1 MSNRNR
7 RRKTKRNDDQMYR
20 KHFESRDIKYI
31 SRQYTTGKIYYPS
44 DEEIANT
51 PILEEVWKL
60 GDRLYRYA
68 KKYYN
73 SEEYWWLIAWFNK
86 KPTEQHFKVGDTVK
100 IVANLDDAIAL
111 YYGD

>member
-7 RRKTKRNDDQMYR
+7 KRKTKRNDDQMYR
-20 KHFESRDIKYI
+20 KHFESRGIENI
-31 SRQYTTGKIYYPS
+31 PNQYTTGKFYYPT

-51 PILEEVWKL
+51 VVLEEVWKL

-73 SEEYWWLIAWFNK
+73 SEEYWWLIAWFNQ
-86 KPTEQHFKVGDTVK
+86 KPTEHHFKVGDSVK
-100 IVANLDDAIAL
+100 IISNLSEALAL
-111 YYGD
+111 YYGN